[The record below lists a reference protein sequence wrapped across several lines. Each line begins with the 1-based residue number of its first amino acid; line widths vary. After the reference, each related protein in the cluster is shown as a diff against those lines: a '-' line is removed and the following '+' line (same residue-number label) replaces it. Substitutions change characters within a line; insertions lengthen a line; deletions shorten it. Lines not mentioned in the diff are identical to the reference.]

1 MRLDGNSGSLYI
13 GLLSIASTKRC
24 HQSTAK
30 IQSFFL
36 LILSLF
42 IPQRTNIKSHISTT
56 FITMFCQR
64 QYSNKYI
71 EIGCLLKESLANPN
85 ARQLVFED
93 KREKFIFSE
102 NVLPNRETFQV
113 SSSTTSVKIERTLY
127 FVVELQV
134 EKHLDRAKVLKIN
147 LISFKS
153 RPYKFS
159 P

>member
-1 MRLDGNSGSLYI
+1 MEIQDLYI
-13 GLLSIASTKRC
+13 LGSHLSHPTNDVIKV
-24 HQSTAK
+24 QQK
-30 IQSFFL
+30 SFLL
-36 LILSLF
+36 LILILPLF
-42 IPQRTNIKSHISTT
+42 TPQKTNNKSHVSTT
-56 FITMFCQR
+56 FVTMFCQR

-127 FVVELQV
+127 FVVELQA
-134 EKHLDRAKVLKIN
+134 EKHLDRATVLKIN

-159 P
+159 T